1 MIGFYKKYWRTAFDI
16 GLIIATALLVMA
28 LFSYL
33 YSIASPLFYAL
44 LIFMLIE
51 PLAAFLHRRG
61 MKKSLASAI
70 SVFVFVG
77 LLLGVFFLAG
87 MIFYQQITNLY
98 QWMSHHQSEVQ
109 HQVLSNSKYLKDHL
123 PPDVFA
129 KLQTYTGDIAKQVV
143 KIGEWLFGKILANV
157 SSATTFAMKFFV
169 GLILAYF
176 LSAEIDYWK
185 KISGE
190 KTPRTFKRVF
200 SFLRD
205 HVFKGIGLY
214 IKAQLKLISITF
226 AVVLI
231 GLLVLGVKNAFTVAI
246 LAAVFDIL
254 PLLGVSSL
262 FIPWIVY
269 VFIVGDT
276 TLGIK
281 LSILT
286 ALVLLLRQIL
296 EPKLTGDSLGVS
308 AFTTL
313 AFMVISLSL
322 FGVIGLIIS
331 PMLIL
336 LLKALYD
343 QGHLKRWIHLPPE
356 EFDRTE

>member
-16 GLIIATALLVMA
+16 GLIIATALLVMG

-33 YSIASPLFYAL
+33 YSIASPLFYAIV
-44 LIFMLIE
+44 IFLMIE
-51 PLAAFLHRRG
+51 PLAGFLHRRG
-61 MKKSLASAI
+61 MKKSIASAI
-70 SVFVFVG
+70 SVFVFISV
-77 LLLGVFFLAG
+77 LLGGFFLAG

-98 QWMSHHQSEVQ
+98 QWMSNHQSEVQ
-109 HQVLSNSKYLKDHL
+109 NQVLSNSKYLKEHL

-129 KLQTYTGDIAKQVV
+129 KLQTYTGDIAKQAV

-157 SSATTFAMKFFV
+157 SSATTFAAKVFI

-176 LSAEIDYWK
+176 LSAEFDYWK
-185 KISGE
+185 KLSGE
-190 KTPRTFKRVF
+190 KTPRTFKRVYA
-200 SFLRD
+200 FLKEN
-205 HVFKGIGLY
+205 VIAGISSY
-214 IKAQLKLISITF
+214 VKAQLKLISITF
-226 AVVLI
+226 VVVLS
-231 GLLVLGVKNAFTVAI
+231 GLLILGVKNAFTVAI

-269 VFIVGDT
+269 LFIVGNT
-276 TLGIK
+276 ALAIK
-281 LSILT
+281 LSIL
-286 ALVLLLRQIL
+286 AAIVLVLRQIL
-296 EPKLTGDSLGVS
+296 EPKFTGDSLGVS

-343 QGHLKRWIHLPPE
+343 QGYLNRWIHLPPE
-356 EFDRTE
+356 EFDEQK

>member
-1 MIGFYKKYWRTAFDI
+1 
-16 GLIIATALLVMA
+16 
-28 LFSYL
+28 
-33 YSIASPLFYAL
+33 
-44 LIFMLIE
+44 
-51 PLAAFLHRRG
+51 
-61 MKKSLASAI
+61 
-70 SVFVFVG
+70 
-77 LLLGVFFLAG
+77 
-87 MIFYQQITNLY
+87 
-98 QWMSHHQSEVQ
+98 
-109 HQVLSNSKYLKDHL
+109 
-123 PPDVFA
+123 
-129 KLQTYTGDIAKQVV
+129 
-143 KIGEWLFGKILANV
+143 
-157 SSATTFAMKFFV
+157 
-169 GLILAYF
+169 
-176 LSAEIDYWK
+176 
-185 KISGE
+185 
-190 KTPRTFKRVF
+190 
-200 SFLRD
+200 
-205 HVFKGIGLY
+205 
-214 IKAQLKLISITF
+214 
-226 AVVLI
+226 
-231 GLLVLGVKNAFTVAI
+231 VLGVKNAFTVAI